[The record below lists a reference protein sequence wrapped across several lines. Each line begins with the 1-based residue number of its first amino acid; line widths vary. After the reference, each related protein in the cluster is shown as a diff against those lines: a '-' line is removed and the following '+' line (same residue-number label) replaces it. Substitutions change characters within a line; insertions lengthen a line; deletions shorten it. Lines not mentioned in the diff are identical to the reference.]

1 MTENTA
7 ESPSALDLRKLSS
20 GTALDEAVIA
30 AIANATSEN
39 TRLNYRS
46 QARRFAAWCHAHGVK
61 VLPAEPADVARYLTS
76 CFRAGSKIASI
87 AAMRSA
93 IAALH
98 NSAGYPK
105 PTDAEVVRRTVRGLS
120 REAANTPR
128 RRAKALTAEGFAAIL
143 ATAKRPRRFGRRTES
158 RQTADRRGADDA
170 AIAALLFQGGL
181 RRSEVAALTWGQI
194 QPARTPDTVLVYLRG
209 TKTDP
214 TGNAADVRCLKHVGA
229 RAVLAIRPEN
239 PASHTR
245 LFRLNAQ
252 SDRQADCRGG
262 ESRRHRGDH
271 GSLRASRARVRTDPP
286 RREHAGSHAGRRMA
300 LSRHGDPLRR
310 WGRRRAGCCGQIPM
324 KRRTRAR
331 CLWPGQLSV
340 SIRFN

>member
-1 MTENTA
+1 MTENAT

-252 SDRQADCRGG
+252 SVG
-262 ESRRHRGDH
+262 RRIAAAARAAGIEGITGHSGRVGLACELTHRG
-271 GSLRASRARVRTDPP
+271 ASMQEVML
-286 RREHAGSHAGRRMA
+286 AGGWRSPAMVTHYAAGA
-300 LSRHGDPLRR
+300 AAEQGAVAKYL
-310 WGRRRAGCCGQIPM
+310 
-324 KRRTRAR
+324 
-331 CLWPGQLSV
+331 
-340 SIRFN
+340 

>member
-1 MTENTA
+1 MPESTA
-7 ESPSALDLRKLSS
+7 EAPYAPDPRTLPS
-20 GTALDEAVIA
+20 GPALDEAVVA

-61 VLPAEPADVARYLTS
+61 ALPAEPADVARYLTAR
-76 CFRAGSKIASI
+76 FRAGTKIASI

-93 IAALH
+93 IGALH
-98 NSAGYPK
+98 TSAGYPR
-105 PTDAEVVRRTVRGLS
+105 PTDAEVVRKTVRGLS

-158 RQTADRRGADDA
+158 RQTAERRGADDA
-170 AIAALLFQGGL
+170 AIAALLFQSGL

-214 TGNAADVRCLKHVGA
+214 TGNAADVRCLKNAGA

-239 PASHTR
+239 PESQAR
-245 LFRLNAQ
+245 LFRLNPQ
-252 SDRQADCRGG
+252 SI
-262 ESRRHRGDH
+262 
-271 GSLRASRARVRTDPP
+271 
-286 RREHAGSHAGRRMA
+286 GRRISA
-300 LSRHGDPLRR
+300 AAKAAGIEGITGHS
-310 WGRRRAGCCGQIPM
+310 GRVGLACELTYRGASMQEVMLAGGWRSPAM
-324 KRRTRAR
+324 VAHYAAGAAAEKGAVAKY
-331 CLWPGQLSV
+331 L
-340 SIRFN
+340 